1 MSSLFRETALFK
13 MLTMKTTIEN
23 IDIWQCKD
31 ALYFK
36 RSDGHL
42 LKMQGSHMEKV
53 LNVIR
58 FIAQEKPLSEFKDN
72 SISRE
77 ELGEIVKFLLQNQ
90 IICQRHSNTQGHI
103 CHKSVGVYAADDV
116 VNVLNERL
124 QPEGYQLRFKQVR
137 TTEDLL
143 GIQFL
148 LVISPVF
155 DHYRELEELSKVC
168 YQREIPLMYAEFSP
182 SSFCIGPIVEP
193 RWHTPSLACY
203 MKRKKVNLNNLDLYA
218 EFIAAD
224 DKEQVHAVKVTEFPY
239 FNIGMELLKTELFYF
254 WKYQGKLSTR
264 LMGKSVVLDFIQ
276 YRSEQ
281 SQVLKDPGS
290 SLFAKTPFVPF
301 NA

>member
-1 MSSLFRETALFK
+1 
-13 MLTMKTTIEN
+13 MKTTIEN

-42 LKMQGSHMEKV
+42 LKMQGANMDKV
-53 LNVIR
+53 LKVIH
-58 FIAQEKPLSEFKDN
+58 FVAQEKPLTEFRDF

-77 ELGEIVKFLLQNQ
+77 ELSEIVKFLLQNQ
-90 IICQRHSNTQGHI
+90 IICQKHGNSQGHI
-103 CHKSVGVYAADDV
+103 SHKSVGVYAADDV
-116 VNVLNERL
+116 IETLKERL
-124 QPEGYQLRFKQVR
+124 QIEAYQLKFKKVKNK
-137 TTEDLL
+137 EDLA
-143 GIQFL
+143 GIQML

-155 DHYRELEELSKVC
+155 DHYSELEDLSNAC
-168 YQREIPLMYAEFSP
+168 YRREIPLMYAEFSP
-182 SSFCIGPIVEP
+182 TSFSIGPIVEP
-193 RWHTPSLACY
+193 SMHTPSLACY

-224 DKEQVHAVKVTEFPY
+224 DKELLHGVMVSEFPY
-239 FNIGMELLKTELFYF
+239 FNIGIELLKTELFYF

-281 SQVLKDPGS
+281 SKVLKDPTS
-290 SLFAKTPFVPF
+290 PLFAKTPFVPF